1 MLTQASKQQ
10 TTHTAQ
16 EADTSVQLK
25 QQAGTAT
32 RLMSLD
38 VFRGLTM
45 VLMTVVNNPGS
56 WTYVYPPL
64 RHAEWNGWTITD
76 LVFPFFIFIVGVA
89 IPYALSKYR
98 ESESHQAIY
107 LKILR
112 RAATLFLLGLIL
124 AGFPSFDLTTIR
136 IMGVLQRLAL
146 CYLFAALLFLHTN
159 TRTQCVIA
167 VLCLVVYELLMQIPV
182 PDRDTLLQTK
192 DDNFGAWLDRTL
204 FGTAH
209 LWKAA
214 KTWDPEGLLSTIP
227 ALTNAIAGMMT
238 GTHLRS
244 QSEPLEKVAAIFF
257 AGAILLGIG
266 GALDWVIPINKNMW
280 SPSYAVFTT
289 GYALVVLGM
298 CYYAIDIKGWKKWAE
313 PLVVFGVNALLL
325 FFGSGIL
332 ARVMG
337 GLIRFTVNDEL
348 LSLQQFI
355 YKHLLAVWA
364 GNMIG
369 SLLYP
374 LLLITAWYVVL
385 RALYKRNW
393 IWKV

>member
-16 EADTSVQLK
+16 EADTCVQLK
-25 QQAGTAT
+25 QHAGTAT

-98 ESESHQAIY
+98 ESESRQAIY
-107 LKILR
+107 LKIFR

-159 TRTQCVIA
+159 TRTQFVIA

-214 KTWDPEGLLSTIP
+214 KTWDPEGLLSTIA

-238 GTHLRS
+238 GTYLRS
-244 QSEPLEKVAAIFF
+244 QSEPLEKASAIFF

-266 GALDWVIPINKNMW
+266 GALDWAIPINKNMW

-337 GLIRFTVNDEL
+337 NLIRFTVNDEL

-355 YKHLLAVWA
+355 YKYLLASWA